1 MTPLM
6 MVALAAVAALLGV
19 GVGRSQE
26 LLLRRA
32 GGPRGTSAIVDVGLA
47 RLRWVAPAV
56 VVSLVIK
63 AAVSSTPSAALAWVP
78 LALVGPWLVA
88 VHYLGIGTVDRV
100 LAVAAFFTA
109 NGIIVAIAFTGDAG
123 ALLSAPLGMALVAG
137 LALLGRRL
145 LGDVVGVVE
154 VKVAA
159 LVGLATGSLGWTAVA
174 LAVVWALAALA
185 TAGLWGRSRLARVA
199 PALLAGAW
207 VAALATM

>member
-1 MTPLM
+1 
-6 MVALAAVAALLGV
+6 
-19 GVGRSQE
+19 
-26 LLLRRA
+26 
-32 GGPRGTSAIVDVGLA
+32 
-47 RLRWVAPAV
+47 
-56 VVSLVIK
+56 
-63 AAVSSTPSAALAWVP
+63 
-78 LALVGPWLVA
+78 
-88 VHYLGIGTVDRV
+88 VHYVGIGTVDRV
-100 LAVAAFFTA
+100 LAVSAFFTA
-109 NGIIVAIAFTGDAG
+109 NGIIVAVAFTGDAG
-123 ALLSAPLGMALVAG
+123 ALLTAPLGMALVAG

>member
-1 MTPLM
+1 MTPMTM
-6 MVALAAVAALLGV
+6 MALAVVAALLGIA
-19 GVGRSQE
+19 VGRSQE

-32 GGPRGTSAIVDVGLA
+32 GGPLGTSAMVDVGLA

-56 VVSLVIK
+56 VASLVLK
-63 AAVSSTPSAALAWVP
+63 AAVSPTPSAAVVWVP

-88 VHYLGIGTVDRV
+88 VHYLGIGTADRV

-109 NGIIVAIAFTGDAG
+109 NAIIVAVAFTGDAG
-123 ALLSAPLGMALVAG
+123 ALVTAPLGMALVAG
-137 LALLGRRL
+137 LALLARRL
-145 LGDVVGVVE
+145 LGDIVGVVE

-159 LVGLATGSLGWTAVA
+159 LVGLATGSLGWPAVA
-174 LAVVWALAALA
+174 LAVLCAAAAVA
-185 TAGLWGRSRLARVA
+185 TAWLWGRSRLARVA